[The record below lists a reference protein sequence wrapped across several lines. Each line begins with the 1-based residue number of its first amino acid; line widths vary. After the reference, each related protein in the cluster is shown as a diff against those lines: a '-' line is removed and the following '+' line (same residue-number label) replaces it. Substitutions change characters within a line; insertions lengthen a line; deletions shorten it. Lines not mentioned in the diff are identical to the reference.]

1 MLRRRNKSSSSSKHK
16 QETVGLREELMLLRR
31 DLAAMQTENEALKEQ
46 LIPLIE
52 QVQMLSRLID
62 WDTLPVEVYY
72 RLRSTAQTG
81 DFMKMYDSLSDR
93 FTLND
98 LIASCEQHDVNV
110 FIAYEHIKAFLL
122 QGKLAEE
129 TDFFTKQRL
138 M

>member
-72 RLRSTAQTG
+72 RLRSTVQTG

-93 FTLND
+93 FTLDD
-98 LIASCEQHDVNV
+98 LIAACEHHDVNV
-110 FIAYEHIKAFLL
+110 FIAYEHIKAFLQ
-122 QGKLAEE
+122 QGKLAEG
-129 TDFFTKQRL
+129 TDSFTKQRL